1 MPPDRGPERRD
12 GRREDQPTYVR
23 TPPPARRRMASAR
36 LVVAAFAPIVLPSFG
51 ARAWADDPRPLARPY
66 ETVVTAQPPAAS
78 TPRADHLASG
88 SVVSPD
94 DSPRAH
100 DDLGTLMLEVPG
112 VTTTRTGAL
121 GSFTTLSLRG
131 SNPDQVRVFIDGVP
145 VAIAE
150 GGGVDLSTLP
160 LGDVDRVEV
169 YRGQA
174 PLSFGESAL
183 GGILS
188 ITTRTP
194 GTPSVG
200 ARAGMGSFG
209 AYFGDADASGRAGR
223 LRLYLG
229 VHGLS
234 SKGDFPYLNDNG
246 TPLNPADDRTVP
258 RQNDDVEQADGTFR
272 AAVDLRGRRTLSLGV
287 IAFGRDQ
294 GLPGPHLAPTRFVR
308 FATAR
313 ALTYL
318 RYESRD
324 DLGASGHLDAQLF
337 FSVQRDHYTDP
348 GELSA
353 GVWDTHDTTLS
364 TGLTA
369 NATRPLADWLRLAAV
384 AEARAETFRP
394 VNDGVEPMP
403 VGAPARRLVAVAGL
417 ESTFHWR
424 RADLDLVPSVR
435 VEEMQDVVTGRD
447 PLLQTERPASPPV
460 TRTLPIVRLALL
472 RPLGPYVTLK
482 ANIGRY
488 ARAPSFLELY
498 AGTGRL
504 LGNPALTPEW
514 GTNGDVSLV
523 VDAGTRVRVSSRT
536 AVFGAEVRDLI
547 EWEHDSYG
555 HARPQNVGAARIV
568 GVEEEL
574 RVAAGRWGRFVGQGT
589 FLDARD
595 ESDSAAHHGRQ
606 LPLRPRWQAYARPE
620 LVHLPLR
627 RGGDLGGIGPLEAGA
642 FIDGALFAGSYDDPT
657 NLFALPSRVLVGAG
671 LSVEAPRLGL
681 RATCS
686 GQNLTDTPVW
696 DMAYWPLPGRTI
708 FLALAWRSAL
718 GRSEIATNT
727 NSEPNEKEHV
737 Q

>member
-1 MPPDRGPERRD
+1 MPPDRRPERRD
-12 GRREDQPTYVR
+12 GRRHAGPNQPKTVS
-23 TPPPARRRMASAR
+23 TPPPTRRAVARAR
-36 LVVAAFAPIVLPSFG
+36 LVVALAAPIVLTSVA
-51 ARAWADDPRPLARPY
+51 ARADDAPPPAHPY
-66 ETVVTAQPPAAS
+66 ETVVTAPPPVAA
-78 TPRADHLASG
+78 TPRADRLASA

-100 DDLGTLMLEVPG
+100 DDLGTLMLEIPG

-160 LGDVDRVEV
+160 LGDVERVEV

-174 PLSFGESAL
+174 PLAFGESAM

-200 ARAGMGSFG
+200 ARAGVGSFG
-209 AYFGDADASGRAGR
+209 SYFGDAQASGRAGHV
-223 LRLYLG
+223 RLYLG

-234 SKGDFPYLNDNG
+234 SVGDFPYRNDMG
-246 TPLNPADDRTVP
+246 TTTNAADDQTVL

-272 AAVDLRGRRTLSLGV
+272 AAVDLRGRRTLSLGL
-287 IAFGRDQ
+287 IGFGRDQ
-294 GLPGPHLAPTRFVR
+294 GLPGPNLAQTRFVR

-313 ALTYL
+313 ALAYL

-324 DLGASGHLDAQLF
+324 DLGASGRLDAQLF
-337 FSVQRDHYTDP
+337 ASAERDHFTDP
-348 GELSA
+348 GELSD

-369 NATRPLADWLRLAAV
+369 NATRPLAEWLRLATV

-394 VNDGVEPMP
+394 VNDGDEVMP
-403 VGAPARRLVAVAGL
+403 VGAPARRLVAVAGA
-417 ESTFHWR
+417 EATFQWR
-424 RADLDLVPSVR
+424 RAGLDIVPSAR

-447 PLLQTERPASPPV
+447 TRARNEPAAPPV
-460 TRTLPIVRLALL
+460 SRTLPIVRLALL
-472 RPLGPYVTLK
+472 RPLGAHVTLK
-482 ANIGRY
+482 ANVGRY

-504 LGNPALTPEW
+504 LGNPGLTPEW

-536 AVFGAEVRDLI
+536 AIFGAEVSDLI

-555 HARPQNVGAARIV
+555 HSRPLNLGSARIA

-574 RVAAGRWGRFVGQGT
+574 RVAAGRFGRFVGQGT
-589 FLDARD
+589 LLDARD
-595 ESDSAAHHGRQ
+595 ESDNPAHHGRQ

-620 LVHLPLR
+620 LVHVPLR
-627 RGGDLGGIGPLEAGA
+627 RAGGGVGPLEAGA
-642 FIDGALFAGSYDDPT
+642 FVDAALAAGSYDDPT
-657 NLFALPSRVLVGAG
+657 NLYALPTRLLVGAG
-671 LSVEAPRLGL
+671 VSVEAPRLGL

-708 FLALAWRSAL
+708 FLALAWQRAL
-718 GRSEIATNT
+718 GSAETATN
-727 NSEPNEKEHV
+727 NQN
-737 Q
+737 

>member
-1 MPPDRGPERRD
+1 MPPERGPDRRD
-12 GRREDQPTYVR
+12 GRREV
-23 TPPPARRRMASAR
+23 PPSHAHTSPPSRAAAPRAR
-36 LVVAAFAPIVLPSFG
+36 LMATRATPIVVIAG
-51 ARAWADDPRPLARPY
+51 AARVWADAPSPASSN
-66 ETVVTAQPPAAS
+66 ETIVTVTAPAAA
-78 TPRADHLASG
+78 TPRADRLASG
-88 SVVSPD
+88 TVVSPD

-160 LGDVDRVEV
+160 LGDVERVEV

-174 PLSFGESAL
+174 PLAFGESAM

-200 ARAGMGSFG
+200 ARAGVGSFG
-209 AYFGDADASGRAGR
+209 SYFGDAQAGGRAGR
-223 LRLYLG
+223 VRLYLG

-234 SKGDFPYLNDNG
+234 SVGDFPYLDDMG
-246 TPLNPADDRTVP
+246 TTTNAADDRTVL

-272 AAVDLRGRRTLSLGV
+272 AAVDLRGRRTLSLGL
-287 IAFGRDQ
+287 IGFGRDQ
-294 GLPGPHLAPTRFVR
+294 GLPGPNLAQTRFVR
-308 FATAR
+308 FETAR

-324 DLGASGHLDAQLF
+324 DLGSNGRLDAQLF
-337 FSVQRDHYTDP
+337 FSAERDHFTDP
-348 GELSA
+348 ADELQG

-369 NATRPLADWLRLAAV
+369 NATRPLAEWLRLAAV
-384 AEARAETFRP
+384 AEARAETFQP
-394 VNDGVEPMP
+394 VNDSEVAMP
-403 VGAPARRLVAVAGL
+403 VGAPARRLVAVAGA
-417 ESTFHWR
+417 EATFQWR
-424 RADLDLVPSVR
+424 RADLDVVPSAR
-435 VEEMQDVVTGRD
+435 VEEMQDIVTGRTS
-447 PLLQTERPASPPV
+447 LAHNEPAAPPV

-472 RPLGPYVTLK
+472 RPLGDHVTLK
-482 ANIGRY
+482 ANVGRY

-504 LGNPALTPEW
+504 LGNPGLTPEW

-536 AVFGAEVRDLI
+536 AIFGAEVSELI
-547 EWEHDSYG
+547 EWRHDSYG
-555 HARPQNVGAARIV
+555 HSRPENVGAARIA

-574 RVAAGRWGRFVGQGT
+574 RVAAGRFGRFVGQGT

-595 ESDSAAHHGRQ
+595 ESDNPAYHGRQ

-620 LVHLPLR
+620 LVHVPLR
-627 RGGDLGGIGPLEAGA
+627 RGGAAGVGPLEAGV
-642 FIDGALFAGSYDDPT
+642 FVDGALAAGSYDDPT
-657 NLFALPSRVLVGAG
+657 NLYALPTRVLLGAG

-718 GRSEIATNT
+718 GSPELATNT
-727 NSEPNEKEHV
+727 QN
-737 Q
+737 

>member
-1 MPPDRGPERRD
+1 MPPARGPDRRD
-12 GRREDQPTYVR
+12 GRRTVPPINAPTR
-23 TPPPARRRMASAR
+23 PPPRAAVARAR
-36 LVVAAFAPIVLPSFG
+36 LEAVLVSIAVAASG
-51 ARAWADDPRPLARPY
+51 ARARADAPAAAPGPSY
-66 ETVVTAQPPAAS
+66 ETTVTAPAPVAP
-78 TPRADHLASG
+78 TPRADRLASG
-88 SVVSPD
+88 SVVLPD

-112 VTTTRTGAL
+112 VTTTRSGAL

-145 VAIAE
+145 IAIAE

-160 LGDVDRVEV
+160 LGDVERVEV

-174 PLSFGESAL
+174 PLSFGESAM

-194 GTPSVG
+194 GTPSVN
-200 ARAGMGSFG
+200 ARAGLGSFG
-209 AYFGDADASGRAGR
+209 SYFGDAQASGHAGR
-223 LRLYLG
+223 VRLYLG
-229 VHGLS
+229 AHGLS
-234 SKGDFPYLNDNG
+234 SVGDFRYLDDRG
-246 TPLNPADDRTVP
+246 TTTNAADDQSVL

-272 AAVDLRGRRTLSLGV
+272 AAVDLRGRRTLSLGL

-294 GLPGPHLAPTRFVR
+294 GLPGPNLAQTRFVR

-313 ALTYL
+313 GLAYL

-324 DLGASGHLDAQLF
+324 DLGPSGRLDAQLF
-337 FSVQRDHYTDP
+337 FSAERDHFTDP
-348 GELSA
+348 GELSD
-353 GVWDTHDTTLS
+353 GVWDTHDTTVS

-369 NATRPLADWLRLAAV
+369 NATRPLAEWLRLATV
-384 AEARAETFRP
+384 AEARAEMFRP
-394 VNDGVEPMP
+394 VNDGDEVMP
-403 VGAPARRLVAVAGL
+403 VGAPARRLVAVAGA
-417 ESTFHWR
+417 EATFQWR
-424 RADLDLVPSVR
+424 RAHLDLVPSAR
-435 VEEMQDVVTGRD
+435 VEEMQDVVTGRGS
-447 PLLQTERPASPPV
+447 LARNEPAAPPV

-472 RPLGPYVTLK
+472 RPLGGHVTLK
-482 ANIGRY
+482 ANVGRY

-504 LGNPALTPEW
+504 IGNPALTPEW

-523 VDAGTRVRVSSRT
+523 VDAGTRVRVSSST
-536 AVFGAEVRDLI
+536 AVFGAEVSDLI

-555 HARPQNVGAARIV
+555 HSRPMNLGSARIA

-589 FLDARD
+589 FLDALD
-595 ESDSAAHHGRQ
+595 ESDNPAHHGRQ

-620 LVHLPLR
+620 LVHVPLR
-627 RGGDLGGIGPLEAGA
+627 RGGDGGVGPLEGGVFVDGA
-642 FIDGALFAGSYDDPT
+642 FFAGSYDDPT
-657 NLFALPSRVLVGAG
+657 NLYELPPRVLVGAG
-671 LSVEAPRLGL
+671 VSVEAPRLGL

-708 FLALAWRSAL
+708 FLALAWRSAP
-718 GRSEIATNT
+718 RSPELATNT
-727 NSEPNEKEHV
+727 QN
-737 Q
+737 

>member
-1 MPPDRGPERRD
+1 MPPDRRPERRD
-12 GRREDQPTYVR
+12 GRREDRPNNVHPRPPTR
-23 TPPPARRRMASAR
+23 IEMACAR
-36 LVVAAFAPIVLPSFG
+36 LVVALALLALG
-51 ARAWADDPRPLARPY
+51 ARAWADDAPSPHPY
-66 ETVVTAQPPAAS
+66 ETVVTATPPVAE
-78 TPRADHLASG
+78 TPRADRLASG
-88 SVVSPD
+88 SVVLPD

-100 DDLGTLMLEVPG
+100 DDLGTLMLEIPG

-145 VAIAE
+145 IAIAE

-174 PLSFGESAL
+174 PLSFGESAM

-200 ARAGMGSFG
+200 ARAGVGSFG
-209 AYFGDADASGRAGR
+209 ASFADAHAGGSVGR
-223 LRLYLG
+223 LRLYVG

-234 SKGDFPYLNDNG
+234 SAGDFPYVNDSG
-246 TPLNPADDRTVP
+246 TTTNAADDRTVL
-258 RQNDDVEQADGTFR
+258 RQNNDVEQADGTLR
-272 AAVDLRGRRTLSLGV
+272 AAVDLPGRRTLSLGL

-294 GLPGPHLAPTRFVR
+294 GLPGPNLAQTRFVR
-308 FATAR
+308 FETAR
-313 ALTYL
+313 ALAYL

-324 DLGASGHLDAQLF
+324 DLGPGGRLDAQLF
-337 FSVQRDHYTDP
+337 FSAERDHFTDP
-348 GELSA
+348 GELSD

-369 NATRPLADWLRLAAV
+369 NATRPLADWLRLATV
-384 AEARAETFRP
+384 VEARAETFRP
-394 VNDGVEPMP
+394 VNDGDEMMP
-403 VGAPARRLVAVAGL
+403 VGAPARRLVTVAGA
-417 ESTFHWR
+417 EATFQWR
-424 RADLDLVPSVR
+424 RAGLDLVPSVR

-447 PLLQTERPASPPV
+447 ARARNEPAAPAVS
-460 TRTLPIVRLALL
+460 RTLPIVRLALL
-472 RPLGPYVTLK
+472 RPFGGHVTLK
-482 ANIGRY
+482 ANVGRY

-536 AVFGAEVRDLI
+536 ALFGSEVSDLI

-555 HARPQNVGAARIV
+555 HARPQNLGAARIV

-574 RVAAGRWGRFVGQGT
+574 RLAAGRFGRFVGQGT

-595 ESDSAAHHGRQ
+595 ESDNPAHHGRQ

-620 LVHLPLR
+620 LVHVPLR
-627 RGGDLGGIGPLEAGA
+627 RGDAGVGPLEGGA
-642 FIDGALFAGSYDDPT
+642 FVDGALFAGSYDDPT
-657 NLFALPSRVLVGAG
+657 NLYALPSRVLVGAG
-671 LSVEAPRLGL
+671 VSIEAPRLGL
-681 RATCS
+681 RVTCS

-708 FLALAWRSAL
+708 FLALAWQSAL
-718 GRSEIATNT
+718 GSAEIATN
-727 NSEPNEKEHV
+727 NQN
-737 Q
+737 

>member
-1 MPPDRGPERRD
+1 MPPAARG
-12 GRREDQPTYVR
+12 
-23 TPPPARRRMASAR
+23 ASPRAR
-36 LVVAAFAPIVLPSFG
+36 LVVAVVASVVVSALG
-51 ARAWADDPRPLARPY
+51 ARAWADVDSAPAARPY
-66 ETVVTAQPPAAS
+66 ETVVTAVTAT
-78 TPRADHLASG
+78 TPRADRLASG

-112 VTTTRTGAL
+112 VTTLRTGAL
-121 GSFTTLSLRG
+121 GSSATLSLRG

-145 VAIAE
+145 LAIAE

-160 LGDVDRVEV
+160 LGDVERVEV

-194 GTPSVG
+194 GTPAAG
-200 ARAGMGSFG
+200 ARAGVGSFG
-209 AYFGDADASGRAGR
+209 TYFGDADVGGRAGR

-234 SKGDFPYLNDNG
+234 AKGDFPYLNDNG
-246 TPLNPADDRTVP
+246 TPLNAADDSVVP
-258 RQNDDVEQADGTFR
+258 RQNDDAQQVDGTFR
-272 AAVDLRGRRTLSLGV
+272 AAVDLRGRRTLSLGIV
-287 IAFGRDQ
+287 AFGRDQ
-294 GLPGPHLAPTRFVR
+294 GLPGPNLAQTRFVR

-324 DLGASGHLDAQLF
+324 DLGSSSLLATQLF
-337 FSVQRDHYTDP
+337 FSAQRDHYTDP

-369 NATRPLADWLRLAAV
+369 SATRPLADWLRLAAV

-394 VNDGVEPMP
+394 VNDNGSPMA
-403 VGAPARRLVAVAGL
+403 VGAPARRLVAVAGV
-417 ESTFHWR
+417 EATFQWR
-424 RADLDLVPSVR
+424 RADLDIVPSAR
-435 VEEMQDVVTGRD
+435 VEEMQDTVTGRNTFQVE
-447 PLLQTERPASPPV
+447 LPASPPV

-472 RPLGPYVTLK
+472 RPLGPYVALK
-482 ANIGRY
+482 ANVGRY

-514 GTNGDVSLV
+514 GTNADVSLV

-536 AVFGAEVRDLI
+536 AAFGADVSDLI

-555 HARPQNVGAARIV
+555 HARPMNLGAARIL

-595 ESDSAAHHGRQ
+595 ESDNTAHHGRQ
-606 LPLRPRWQAYARPE
+606 LPLRPRWQGYARPE
-620 LVHLPLR
+620 LANVPLR
-627 RGGDLGGIGPLEAGA
+627 RGGDGAGGIGPLAAGA
-642 FIDGALFAGSYDDPT
+642 FVDGAVFAGSYDDPA
-657 NLFALPSRVLVGAG
+657 NLYALPSRVVVGAG
-671 LSVEAPRLGL
+671 VSVEAPRLGL

-718 GRSEIATNT
+718 GRSENATNT
-727 NSEPNEKEHV
+727 NAEPNR
-737 Q
+737 

>member
-12 GRREDQPTYVR
+12 GRREDPPKNVL
-23 TPPPARRRMASAR
+23 TPPPTRIAVARAW
-36 LVVAAFAPIVLPSFG
+36 LVVALAAPIVLTSV
-51 ARAWADDPRPLARPY
+51 ARADDLPPPAHPY
-66 ETVVTAQPPAAS
+66 ETVVQATAPVAE
-78 TPRADHLASG
+78 TPRADRLASA
-88 SVVSPD
+88 SVVLPD

-100 DDLGTLMLEVPG
+100 DDLGTLMLEIPG

-145 VAIAE
+145 IAIAE

-160 LGDVDRVEV
+160 LGDVERVEV

-174 PLSFGESAL
+174 PLSFGESAM

-200 ARAGMGSFG
+200 ARAGVGSFG
-209 AYFGDADASGRAGR
+209 TYFGDAQAGGRAGP

-234 SKGDFPYLNDNG
+234 SVGDYPFFDDNM
-246 TPLNPADDRTVP
+246 TTLNPSDDHTAL
-258 RQNDDVEQADGTFR
+258 RQNDDVKQADGTFR
-272 AAVDLRGRRTLSLGV
+272 AALDLRGRRTLSLGL

-294 GLPGPHLAPTRFVR
+294 GLPGAGSVVTRFVR
-308 FATAR
+308 FETAR
-313 ALTYL
+313 ALAYL

-324 DLGASGHLDAQLF
+324 DLGANGRLSAQLF
-337 FSVQRDHYTDP
+337 LSAERDHFTDP
-348 GELSA
+348 DNELQG

-369 NATRPLADWLRLAAV
+369 NATRPLAEWLRLAAV

-394 VNDGVEPMP
+394 VNDAEVAMP
-403 VGAPARRLVAVAGL
+403 AGAPARRLVAVAGA
-417 ESTFHWR
+417 EATFHWR
-424 RADLDLVPSVR
+424 RANLDVVPSVR

-447 PLLQTERPASPPV
+447 TFGRNAPAMPPV
-460 TRTLPIVRLALL
+460 TRALPIARLALL
-472 RPLGPYVTLK
+472 RPLGDHVTLK
-482 ANIGRY
+482 ANVGRY

-498 AGTGRL
+498 GGTGRL
-504 LGNPALTPEW
+504 LGNPALTPER

-523 VDAGTRVRVSSRT
+523 VDGGSRVHVSST
-536 AVFGAEVRDLI
+536 SAAFGAEVTDLI
-547 EWEHDSYG
+547 EWTHDSYG
-555 HARPQNVGAARIV
+555 HARAQNLGAARIA

-574 RVAAGRWGRFVGQGT
+574 RVAAGRFARFVGQGT

-595 ESDSAAHHGRQ
+595 ESDNPAHHGHQ

-627 RGGDLGGIGPLEAGA
+627 RDGTGVGPLEASVFA
-642 FIDGALFAGSYDDPT
+642 DASFFAGSYDDPT
-657 NLFALPSRVLVGAG
+657 NLDELPSRVLVGAG
-671 LSVEAPRLGL
+671 LGVEAPRLGL

-686 GQNLTDTPVW
+686 AANLTDTSVW
-696 DMAYWPLPGRTI
+696 DMAYWSLPGRTI

-718 GRSEIATNT
+718 GTSEIATN
-727 NSEPNEKEHV
+727 NQN
-737 Q
+737 